1 MSQMHGSDLLMRWC
15 LFQDSIAGFLM
26 NAGFEEVLEFRE
38 HLIHIGGQ
46 LDLAAGAL
54 LDQIHPVSTQVFQ
67 LQVGNILQL
76 NKSMWLVHQD
86 PSDNECINTVSL
98 GLADV
103 VSPHGGRLDRIDQAN
118 LEAS

>member
-15 LFQDSIAGFLM
+15 LFQDGIAGFLM

-67 LQVGNILQL
+67 LQV
-76 NKSMWLVHQD
+76 
-86 PSDNECINTVSL
+86 
-98 GLADV
+98 
-103 VSPHGGRLDRIDQAN
+103 
-118 LEAS
+118 

>member
-1 MSQMHGSDLLMRWC
+1 
-15 LFQDSIAGFLM
+15 
-26 NAGFEEVLEFRE
+26 
-38 HLIHIGGQ
+38 
-46 LDLAAGAL
+46 
-54 LDQIHPVSTQVFQ
+54 
-67 LQVGNILQL
+67 
-76 NKSMWLVHQD
+76 MWLVHQD